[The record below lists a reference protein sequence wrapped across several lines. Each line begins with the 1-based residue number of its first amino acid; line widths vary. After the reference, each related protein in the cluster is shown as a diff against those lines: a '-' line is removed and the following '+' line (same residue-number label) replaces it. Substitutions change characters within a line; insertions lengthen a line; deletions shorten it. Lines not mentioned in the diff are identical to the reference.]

1 MRSRFL
7 RKLLDYLTQNNHF
20 YRNTDINLEN
30 IPNDF
35 IKLTPNEGEYMSHI
49 LLATTDTPL
58 T

>member
-7 RKLLDYLTQNNHF
+7 RKLLDYLKQHNHF
-20 YRNTDINLEN
+20 YKNTDINMEN

-35 IKLTPNEGEYMSHI
+35 MKLTPNEGEHMSHI
-49 LLATTDTPL
+49 LFATIDTPL